1 MEQPCYIAEGVDIPD
16 EAYIGAFAHIGE
28 GVRLGKGVMIYPQAY
43 VGDNVEIGEGTVVRA
58 GVRIYEGCRI
68 GSRCV
73 IHSGAVIGA
82 DGFGFAPRSDGSYEK
97 IPQTGSG
104 EVIQKMMWR
113 SEPIPLWTV
122 PHSVVRGSEKE
133 QNSTI

>member
-1 MEQPCYIAEGVDIPD
+1 MALADLLNAVEARKPRKRGWNSLVTLRRGVDIPD
-16 EAYIGAFAHIGE
+16 EAYIGAFAYIGE

-82 DGFGFAPRSDGSYEK
+82 DGFGFAHVP
-97 IPQTGSG
+97 
-104 EVIQKMMWR
+104 
-113 SEPIPLWTV
+113 TV
-122 PHSVVRGSEKE
+122 PTRKYPRQEWW
-133 QNSTI
+133 